1 MILGRRI
8 MNELEILREEVAIAA
23 GESSKH
29 SVTDEHKRRNFWHKV
44 SLLLVARDKAHN
56 VEFKIL
62 WNDKIKELL
71 SSHLA

>member
-1 MILGRRI
+1 

-23 GESSKH
+23 VESSKH
-29 SVTDEHKRRNFWHKV
+29 SVTDEHKMRDFWHKV

-71 SSHLA
+71 SSRLA

>member
-1 MILGRRI
+1 
-8 MNELEILREEVAIAA
+8 MNELKILREEVAKGFKQLAA

-29 SVTDEHKRRNFWHKV
+29 SVTDEHKMRDFWHKV

-71 SSHLA
+71 SSRLA